1 LIVVSVVSLLKME
14 QAKLG
19 VKMVG
24 KEDRLSAESTIKALE
39 EVLARLE
46 RAILAKQAKFKTGS
60 SEQADF
66 INQLEKENRALSR
79 ELEVARDNVEKL
91 EERLEKLEKAGA
103 SAEKDIG
110 MMVRQLDML
119 ISDQKE
125 AG

>member
-1 LIVVSVVSLLKME
+1 
-14 QAKLG
+14 
-19 VKMVG
+19 MVDN
-24 KEDRLSAESTIKALE
+24 EDRLSADKTIMALE

-46 RAILAKQAKFKTGS
+46 RAILAKQAKFKSGS

-91 EERLEKLEKAGA
+91 EERLEKLENASS

-110 MMVRQLDML
+110 VMVRQLDML
-119 ISDQKE
+119 INDQKA